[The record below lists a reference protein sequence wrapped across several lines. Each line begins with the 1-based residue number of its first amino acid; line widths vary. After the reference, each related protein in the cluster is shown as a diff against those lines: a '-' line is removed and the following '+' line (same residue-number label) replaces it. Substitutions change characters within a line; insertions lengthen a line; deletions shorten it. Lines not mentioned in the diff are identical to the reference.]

1 MHMQGKPKTM
11 QDKPLYKDVLS
22 EVASFLKTQA
32 TKAIKAGIKKD
43 KIILDPGIGFGKTTD
58 HNLEILKN
66 LKKISSLGY
75 YTLLGTSRKK
85 IFSEVSVANNAV
97 DRLPGTCVTS
107 AIGVMADMNIFRV
120 HDVWQNKQAV
130 DVAYAI
136 KNV

>member
-1 MHMQGKPKTM
+1 M
-11 QDKPLYKDVLS
+11 QDNPSYKDVLA
-22 EVASFLKTQA
+22 EVSSFLKAQA
-32 TKAIKAGIKKD
+32 SKAIKAGVKKD
-43 KIILDPGIGFGKTTD
+43 KIILDPGIGFGKTTN

-66 LKKISSLGY
+66 LKEISSLGY

-85 IFSEVSVANNAV
+85 IFSEVSVANNPV

-107 AIGVMADMNIFRV
+107 AIGVMADVNIFRV

>member
-11 QDKPLYKDVLS
+11 QDKPLYKDVLP

-75 YTLLGTSRKK
+75 YTLIGTSRKK
-85 IFSEVSVANNAV
+85 IFSEVSVANNPV

-107 AIGVMADMNIFRV
+107 AIGVMADVNIFRV